1 MGSCLQ
7 HVQERAPDG
16 RPAVG
21 CEEVL
26 LPVFLCGDTIASWKC
41 RFYLEVAA
49 GIFVDSSRVVDG
61 NLVSGHTYRDNGHF
75 VGPWIRL
82 LEEAAAQI
90 VKEQAEGRVRS
101 RAAGRADS
109 RCPSLI

>member
-1 MGSCLQ
+1 MGRAMSRLPENGLKSNNPRGYQ
-7 HVQERAPDG
+7 GGQEWLWWALTPR
-16 RPAVG
+16 
-21 CEEVL
+21 
-26 LPVFLCGDTIASWKC
+26 GDTIASGKC

-82 LEEAAAQI
+82 LEEAAA
-90 VKEQAEGRVRS
+90 RVV
-101 RAAGRADS
+101 A
-109 RCPSLI
+109 